1 MSENLQTLLKT
12 ALLNNSYDYD
22 SMHNTLKQ
30 TLMNSYSY
38 LYYLQQANIAY
49 EELFFYSNDND
60 SRNSKLIG
68 KLYLN
73 DYIYAC
79 FDVDC
84 DIIGLY
90 TREEYRL
97 SDFYQTTFSFEDLV
111 YNPKVFIKMPIVM
124 IDDKVIWDYKITVK
138 KDCTT
143 FTLPFRRNFVLEE
156 LRNPSTD
163 DIIYKDHK
171 IQVLVVDNIFYQ
183 RYTFNKSTINYNSST
198 NKIKISKTKMAEM
211 SSANIS
217 TQVNSE
223 YMNKWGVKYTSSLT
237 ADQKY
242 EISNEITRRIGTV
255 NIPTQD
261 GTMFISLHMLN
272 KVGKE
277 YELGT
282 SLIEM
287 EDTNDGYYT
296 GTLTDEQSNIVS
308 KQSYKIYASMIFVN
322 RLYRHDFY
330 TDKKYTTASP
340 DGADLFVLEE
350 SNNVPYKSPIPIE
363 NFMVFKMDSNN
374 GWVLQKNTDMIELH
388 YPNIYRIKDST
399 MNNGDM
405 YKIYYFYY
413 NNPDLQYTVLFDFY
427 FKFLLDIFTGKSME
441 KIINDIYYNKADLS
455 MYNDD
460 EKESFATVFN
470 KIMDYTFFHHQ
481 YGDIDFLNRYINISG
496 NSNKEPIEYKDE
508 TLKDWIKVQP
518 WVLRDYVLDQNK
530 LGDSYHLFTNTL
542 DLSKRVRTNTKTELG
557 DSRNFEFNEER
568 YVFAFSNEREYPTL
582 LDCRVFVDGLLIGD
596 VYQERHL
603 FMDYF
608 YIPCENVT
616 DDSYIE
622 LEIFPRY
629 QFTKEMKFSSLDDS
643 IEVNIVEPEENIY
656 PTTADLIIQENNDDK
671 SIIYLEPV
679 IDYGQKISSIGEILD
694 DENFVIANS
703 HLPSNALYIES
714 TFLVKGNE
722 YSYSVYT
729 FYDEEGTIV
738 SIIKNTAYNNT
749 TDEYGRYLCYTEIP
763 SEAKRVSVSIFKDP
777 VSPTDFK
784 SMLFTVSTS
793 SYMDMHRIKSRIDPS
808 YFKIISHYD
817 RGNFEFSSNDD
828 DKPVKFTRLS
838 TFDIQPKNSSVLNR
852 NLLLRFSKIPIMI
865 RFTMDKSGYG
875 YIDCGTEDFNFSQD
889 YIRVFRNGRLVP
901 KSRYRMLTGY
911 VRPRIIFI
919 EWFNVGDIIYIDIT
933 PYRYTQIYYKR
944 QITKNETLINLKGI
958 INKPFDIR
966 YYDVYMNGRKLS
978 LNNVFAISPWEITL
992 VNLKSD
998 FNLEIYEKE
1007 RDWEYFGLDYNTN
1020 NYYFS
1025 LDDLIDSGLVT
1036 DEEFGKLIKDRIDD
1050 IKDERLNIY
1059 PNTFDEDPLDYSD
1072 SDMIYPIFFIFY
1084 YDELIPK
1091 TFVNPDIRQFNS
1103 TVLDNDYYEI
1113 SKYYKTSPKKSARN
1127 SIEKSRKS
1135 EYDDV
1140 VFLDPDI
1147 FVESSSKEKNSG
1159 LNVQF
1164 KDKESDDYSY
1174 DNESLI
1180 LDVERVPDDE
1190 EYSENEN
1197 PLVYNLN
1204 NQAYADELAVELSN
1218 GAILVY
1224 DVGHMGDV
1232 DQKLLDMDIEI
1243 KDETD

>member
-1 MSENLQTLLKT
+1 
-12 ALLNNSYDYD
+12 
-22 SMHNTLKQ
+22 
-30 TLMNSYSY
+30 
-38 LYYLQQANIAY
+38 
-49 EELFFYSNDND
+49 
-60 SRNSKLIG
+60 
-68 KLYLN
+68 
-73 DYIYAC
+73 
-79 FDVDC
+79 
-84 DIIGLY
+84 
-90 TREEYRL
+90 
-97 SDFYQTTFSFEDLV
+97 
-111 YNPKVFIKMPIVM
+111 
-124 IDDKVIWDYKITVK
+124 
-138 KDCTT
+138 
-143 FTLPFRRNFVLEE
+143 
-156 LRNPSTD
+156 
-163 DIIYKDHK
+163 
-171 IQVLVVDNIFYQ
+171 
-183 RYTFNKSTINYNSST
+183 
-198 NKIKISKTKMAEM
+198 
-211 SSANIS
+211 
-217 TQVNSE
+217 
-223 YMNKWGVKYTSSLT
+223 
-237 ADQKY
+237 
-242 EISNEITRRIGTV
+242 
-255 NIPTQD
+255 
-261 GTMFISLHMLN
+261 
-272 KVGKE
+272 
-277 YELGT
+277 
-282 SLIEM
+282 
-287 EDTNDGYYT
+287 
-296 GTLTDEQSNIVS
+296 
-308 KQSYKIYASMIFVN
+308 
-322 RLYRHDFY
+322 
-330 TDKKYTTASP
+330 
-340 DGADLFVLEE
+340 
-350 SNNVPYKSPIPIE
+350 
-363 NFMVFKMDSNN
+363 
-374 GWVLQKNTDMIELH
+374 
-388 YPNIYRIKDST
+388 
-399 MNNGDM
+399 
-405 YKIYYFYY
+405 
-413 NNPDLQYTVLFDFY
+413 
-427 FKFLLDIFTGKSME
+427 
-441 KIINDIYYNKADLS
+441 
-455 MYNDD
+455 
-460 EKESFATVFN
+460 
-470 KIMDYTFFHHQ
+470 
-481 YGDIDFLNRYINISG
+481 
-496 NSNKEPIEYKDE
+496 
-508 TLKDWIKVQP
+508 
-518 WVLRDYVLDQNK
+518 
-530 LGDSYHLFTNTL
+530 
-542 DLSKRVRTNTKTELG
+542 
-557 DSRNFEFNEER
+557 
-568 YVFAFSNEREYPTL
+568 
-582 LDCRVFVDGLLIGD
+582 
-596 VYQERHL
+596 
-603 FMDYF
+603 
-608 YIPCENVT
+608 
-616 DDSYIE
+616 
-622 LEIFPRY
+622 
-629 QFTKEMKFSSLDDS
+629 
-643 IEVNIVEPEENIY
+643 
-656 PTTADLIIQENNDDK
+656 
-671 SIIYLEPV
+671 
-679 IDYGQKISSIGEILD
+679 
-694 DENFVIANS
+694 
-703 HLPSNALYIES
+703 
-714 TFLVKGNE
+714 
-722 YSYSVYT
+722 
-729 FYDEEGTIV
+729 
-738 SIIKNTAYNNT
+738 
-749 TDEYGRYLCYTEIP
+749 
-763 SEAKRVSVSIFKDP
+763 
-777 VSPTDFK
+777 
-784 SMLFTVSTS
+784 
-793 SYMDMHRIKSRIDPS
+793 
-808 YFKIISHYD
+808 
-817 RGNFEFSSNDD
+817 
-828 DKPVKFTRLS
+828 
-838 TFDIQPKNSSVLNR
+838 
-852 NLLLRFSKIPIMI
+852 MI